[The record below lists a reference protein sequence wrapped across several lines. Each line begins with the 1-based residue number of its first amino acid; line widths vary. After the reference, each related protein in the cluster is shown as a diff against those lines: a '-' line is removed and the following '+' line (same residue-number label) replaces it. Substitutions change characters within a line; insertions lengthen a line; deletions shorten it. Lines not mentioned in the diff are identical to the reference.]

1 MAILIPQQYYVSK
14 GYVDSTMGPYAD
26 IAALGEITN
35 LFVGLTVTVLSPQ
48 PMECWLP
55 KRALKSGWRIKRIYP
70 VATYSDLMTLSSTIF
85 TDMKA
90 LLEKGTEA
98 TVTADE
104 TNGGKVTKYIITDK
118 TSAGVV
124 WEKQESS
131 GVEISGDDTEI

>member
-1 MAILIPQQYYVSK
+1 
-14 GYVDSTMGPYAD
+14 
-26 IAALGEITN
+26 
-35 LFVGLTVTVLSPQ
+35 
-48 PMECWLP
+48 
-55 KRALKSGWRIKRIYP
+55 
-70 VATYSDLMTLSSTIF
+70 MTLSSTIF

-124 WEKQESS
+124 WEKQEAS